1 MSSSSFDKLELL
13 TAKED
18 YNRVADEL
26 DELYTALLTSA
37 NRFQRIR
44 QLYDTKQQECNRL
57 YERMITL
64 ENKYHQ
70 DHGKNKHIEFVN
82 TPIISGGSIDAIW
95 RREYRASKPSL
106 VRDEVLDDWPEV
118 EEDQQGYEDEDQPE
132 LTREDFATEWE
143 YKTYLAL
150 KT

>member
-1 MSSSSFDKLELL
+1 MSSSSIDKLELL

-18 YNRVADEL
+18 YNKVADEL
-26 DELYTALLTSA
+26 DELYTILLTSA
-37 NRFQRIR
+37 NKFQHIR

-64 ENKYHQ
+64 ENKYMCE
-70 DHGKNKHIEFVN
+70 HGKNKHVEFVN

-95 RREYRASKPSL
+95 RRENRISKPSF
-106 VRDEVLDDWPEV
+106 VRDEVLDDWPEP
-118 EEDQQGYEDEDQPE
+118 EEDQPE